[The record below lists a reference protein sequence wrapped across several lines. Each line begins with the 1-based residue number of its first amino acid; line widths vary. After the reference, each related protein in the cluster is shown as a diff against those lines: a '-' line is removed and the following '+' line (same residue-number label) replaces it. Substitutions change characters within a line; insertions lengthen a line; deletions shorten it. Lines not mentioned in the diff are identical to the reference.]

1 MRNRREDIDYHNRKF
16 KLHLTGT
23 RDLGD
28 FTFRIQPPNETA
40 NSNNYNQC
48 LVKISKAVLTN
59 RGDTITGGLD
69 AVPVSGTIA
78 ASVREVCPTGI
89 LLTTGVR
96 CSNEIHYTSFTSVPI
111 EQGLQVILHNK
122 NGASHNGAAI
132 IGGGVVAGAALC
144 QRGVAAAGGGVQG
157 SNADIFCAN
166 TWEYQDDRPIEE
178 SGILAGNIFASGGGI
193 TCALRNPNNGSTVF
207 MASNSNFGNVLGYGS
222 SLQIEIDVL
231 MLPNP
236 RPEDRS

>member
-1 MRNRREDIDYHNRKF
+1 MRNRREEIDYHNRKF

-23 RDLGD
+23 RQLGD

-40 NSNNYNQC
+40 NSNNFNQC

-78 ASVREVCPTGI
+78 ASVRQPCPTGI

-96 CSNEIHYTSFTSVPI
+96 CANEIHYTSSTGIPI
-111 EQGLQVILHNK
+111 EQGLQVLLHNK
-122 NGASHNGAAI
+122 NGASHDGAAI
-132 IGGGVVAGAALC
+132 IGGSAVNGAALC
-144 QRGVAAAGGGVQG
+144 QRGVAAGGGGLQG
-157 SNADIFCAN
+157 NNADIFCAN

-178 SGILAGNIFASGGGI
+178 SGILAGNIFTSGGI
-193 TCALRNPNNGSTVF
+193 TCNLRNSNNGNNVF
-207 MASNSNFGNVLGYGS
+207 MASNSNLGNALGYGS
-222 SLQIEIDVL
+222 AIQIELEVL

-236 RPEDRS
+236 TPMDRS

>member
-1 MRNRREDIDYHNRKF
+1 MRNRREEIDYHNRKF

-78 ASVREVCPTGI
+78 ASVAEVCPTGI

-111 EQGLQVILHNK
+111 EQGLQIILHNK
-122 NGASHNGAAI
+122 NGASHNGAAVL
-132 IGGGVVAGAALC
+132 GGGVVAGAALC
-144 QRGVAAAGGGVQG
+144 QRGVAAAPTQTVQRLQQ
-157 SNADIFCAN
+157 AQQ
-166 TWEYQDDRPIEE
+166 EMVEQYQLVWMRESIEE
-178 SGILAGNIFASGGGI
+178 LRSLVLEQQEEEQEEEEQEPAPVEEVPLPAPVLQQEAPQQPGGDLVSRFFKAIL
-193 TCALRNPNNGSTVF
+193 
-207 MASNSNFGNVLGYGS
+207 
-222 SLQIEIDVL
+222 
-231 MLPNP
+231 
-236 RPEDRS
+236 